1 MNAYSRKKRAFG
13 NREQPPYM
21 DLGGLLS
28 REILCSA
35 IRHLFDLIAWQPD
48 DARQRLCPVSA
59 TSRVGRRREFGNQR
73 HSVRPGQS
81 QRPQRPQR
89 HRKRLADSA
98 ARHQCPSAGDHLRIG
113 QHAVVA
119 RSRRDA
125 ILCRSVAT
133 DHQPAS
139 GPIKKATC
147 PPSRTDRDQQI
158 HRYLPGLLGPYPDSQ
173 ASTATHSPG
182 DLRHLG
188 LRPLEIGCLP
198 TRSDQQEQRST
209 SVITGSR
216 PGLFPSAH
224 DGRSVLIAQSPVPAP
239 TALDDDKFQHRS
251 TKPRMTRIIPNRTS
265 LLGTTLAN
273 VQVPDVGNGAL
284 SNERHAIQPVENET
298 PAGRDRRGRLG
309 KMVRGWGSPRCRAK
323 DPPRIPTPSS
333 RFLQDD
339 FVSNRGHVACRAAR
353 AQPSRITG
361 PNDYSAMRDVVLV
374 RNRNAG

>member
-21 DLGGLLS
+21 DLGACCRGRS
-28 REILCSA
+28 YVRPSGTCS
-35 IRHLFDLIAWQPD
+35 IRIAWQPD

-173 ASTATHSPG
+173 AST
-182 DLRHLG
+182 
-188 LRPLEIGCLP
+188 RP
-198 TRSDQQEQRST
+198 
-209 SVITGSR
+209 
-216 PGLFPSAH
+216 
-224 DGRSVLIAQSPVPAP
+224 
-239 TALDDDKFQHRS
+239 
-251 TKPRMTRIIPNRTS
+251 RIRLAIC
-265 LLGTTLAN
+265 GTLA
-273 VQVPDVGNGAL
+273 
-284 SNERHAIQPVENET
+284 
-298 PAGRDRRGRLG
+298 
-309 KMVRGWGSPRCRAK
+309 
-323 DPPRIPTPSS
+323 
-333 RFLQDD
+333 
-339 FVSNRGHVACRAAR
+339 
-353 AQPSRITG
+353 
-361 PNDYSAMRDVVLV
+361 
-374 RNRNAG
+374 